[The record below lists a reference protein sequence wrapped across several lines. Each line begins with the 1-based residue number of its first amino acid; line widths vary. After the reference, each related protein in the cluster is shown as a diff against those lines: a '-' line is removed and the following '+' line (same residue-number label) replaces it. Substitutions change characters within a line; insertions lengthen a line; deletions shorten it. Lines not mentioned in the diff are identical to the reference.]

1 MFTSDAVGWHAGGP
15 WSRGRPHGLYNVLVT
30 INVPVVYIARD
41 VMILMRATSITRAIG
56 SGGPGKS

>member
-1 MFTSDAVGWHAGGP
+1 VGWHAGGP

-41 VMILMRATSITRAIG
+41 IMILIQATSITRA
-56 SGGPGKS
+56 